1 MVFSKVISSALNIT
15 PPLKIMLYSM
25 ENTLL
30 FQICQE
36 AGVNFGREAVKFQ
49 ANVKNK
55 WHLGVLKKLIKKI
68 TKPLE

>member
-1 MVFSKVISSALNIT
+1 
-15 PPLKIMLYSM
+15 MLYSM

-30 FQICQE
+30 FQMCQE